1 MYDEAYQH
9 PVSLHVRLPVAA
21 RANHRLTRD
30 NTEKIDTSFAMLPE
44 EAVAWVRALREGKK
58 KIRSMELC
66 GPGDVFASSPVTL
79 KCLELLQPEIQGAE
93 LSLTCL
99 GPGAAEAASDLARL
113 GVKTVTLLVD
123 TSSIDVAHKL
133 YDWIRPAKKNVPMNQ
148 AAENLIN
155 SQSEAVKSLTSAG
168 IKVVIRTAVLDGIND
183 EELTD
188 IAKNMAELGAS
199 AMKLEGGAGLDLE
212 KLAEEASQFLPATVF
227 KAPSELP
234 PPSTPEACEDINLP
248 IPTEE
253 RPNVAVVSSNGMEVD
268 MHLGLASQVLIY
280 GPRTDGLPCLLM
292 ARKTPEAGTGIKRWK
307 EFASEC
313 LHDCFAL
320 LATHAGDAPRKEL
333 AEQGIRVILTEDNI
347 EGLVD
352 VLFGGGKKKKCGN

>member
-1 MYDEAYQH
+1 
-9 PVSLHVRLPVAA
+9 
-21 RANHRLTRD
+21 
-30 NTEKIDTSFAMLPE
+30 MLPE
-44 EAVAWVRALREGKK
+44 EAVAWVQVLREGKK
-58 KIRSMELC
+58 KIRSVELC

-99 GPGAAEAASDLARL
+99 GPGAADVASDLARF

-123 TSSIDVAHKL
+123 TASVDTAQKL
-133 YDWIRPAKKNVPMNQ
+133 YDWIRPSKKNVPMHK
-148 AAENLIN
+148 AAEILIN
-155 SQSEAVKSLTSAG
+155 SQAEAVKALTTAG
-168 IKVVIRTAVLDGIND
+168 IEVVIRTTVLEGIND

-188 IAKNMAELGAS
+188 IAKKMAELGVS
-199 AMKLEGGAGLDLE
+199 AMEIEGDEGGDLE
-212 KLAEEASQFLPATVF
+212 KFVEEASQFLPATVF
-227 KAPSELP
+227 KAVQELP
-234 PPSTPEACEDINLP
+234 PPGTPGDCKDVSLP
-248 IPTEE
+248 MPTKE
-253 RPNVAVVSSNGMEVD
+253 RPNVAVVSTNGMEVD

-280 GPRTDGLPCLLM
+280 GARTDGLPCLLM
-292 ARKTPEAGTGIKRWK
+292 ARKTPESGTGTKRWK
-307 EFASEC
+307 AFASEC

-333 AEQGIRVILTEDNI
+333 AELGIRVVLTEDNI